1 MDDESA
7 VSSPTDESS
16 LVDGHRPA
24 PPPPDGVSPSAEP
37 MPAKV
42 ARLLANGFPH

>member
-1 MDDESA
+1 VDDASA

-37 MPAKV
+37 MSAKV
-42 ARLLANGFPH
+42 ARLLAHGFPH

>member
-1 MDDESA
+1 MDDASA
-7 VSSPTDESS
+7 VSSSTDESS

-24 PPPPDGVSPSAEP
+24 PPAPDGTLASAEP
-37 MPAKV
+37 MAARV